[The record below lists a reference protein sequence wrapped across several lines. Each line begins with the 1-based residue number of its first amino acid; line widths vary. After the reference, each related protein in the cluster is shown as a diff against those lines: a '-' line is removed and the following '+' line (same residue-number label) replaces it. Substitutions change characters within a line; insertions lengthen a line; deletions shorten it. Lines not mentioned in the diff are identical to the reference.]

1 MAIPAIALVYI
12 LEKRFG
18 EKGEKTEPSPESYGI
33 QTRQAQTQRVAHR
46 GEEGYKERYVPNQ
59 GWMPVTPSRTFKVT
73 LCRVA
78 AEKGQI
84 VLAASMESI
93 QRDGSTGNDHF
104 RVPLR
109 EFPLET
115 TEDVERKIWRQ
126 LRINDAEVAIQLCC
140 ANGEPLEAESVVLD
154 YFRAPAYL
162 VSLSILRRCEIDNSK
177 VILAASTLG
186 DAFEIAVNSDMSVE
200 ETATKIRSE
209 RQIENSIE
217 MKLVGP
223 DGVVLPTEGHLLA
236 LLSTNETLQ

>member
-1 MAIPAIALVYI
+1 
-12 LEKRFG
+12 
-18 EKGEKTEPSPESYGI
+18 
-33 QTRQAQTQRVAHR
+33 
-46 GEEGYKERYVPNQ
+46 
-59 GWMPVTPSRTFKVT
+59 
-73 LCRVA
+73 VA

-84 VLAASMESI
+84 VLAASM
-93 QRDGSTGNDHF
+93 QQDGSTENEQF

-223 DGVVLPTEGHLLA
+223 DGVALPTEGHVLA
-236 LLSTNETLQ
+236 LLSTNTTLQ